1 MSMLIAAGLLLF
13 IEVIPIVLVFLI
25 YLYLNR

>member
-13 IEVIPIVLVFLI
+13 IEVIPVVLVFLI